1 MTDNSHPLK
10 GVFFGIVTVLIWA
23 AFPIFTKISFEEAL
37 TPSDVNIL
45 RYATAGIFMLPFLL
59 RRGFSGIQPIGLLI
73 IVCGAGVPY
82 LMTVSQGLQYSSAG
96 HFALITPSTMLLCST
111 LGGCL
116 LFKEPFGPM
125 RMLGMVMVLC
135 GLVLV
140 GIDSLHT
147 QVSSWQGDVLFVLGG
162 FLWSCFTLSLRQ
174 WHINPLHATAVVACL
189 SMLLCVPLFVLDS
202 ESQLLT
208 ASWQILATQA
218 VYQGLFSAILAL
230 IFYSQAVS
238 VLGPGKG
245 AIFGAIVPG
254 VSLLMA
260 ISILG
265 EPATLLQYAG
275 VVVIFTGVIVTLELI
290 KPARK
295 QQKPV

>member
-1 MTDNSHPLK
+1 MAHNTHPLK
-10 GVFFGIVTVLIWA
+10 GVFFGIITVLIWA
-23 AFPIFTKISFEEAL
+23 AFPIVTKISFEDAL
-37 TPSDVNIL
+37 TPTDVNIL
-45 RYATAGIFMLPFLL
+45 RYTTAGIFMLPFLL
-59 RRGFSGIQPIGLLI
+59 RRGFSGIPPIGLLI

-116 LFKEPFGPM
+116 IFKEPFGPM
-125 RMLGMVMVLC
+125 RMTGMVMILC

-140 GIDSLHT
+140 GVDSLHT
-147 QVSSWQGDVLFVLGG
+147 EVSSWQGDMLFILGG

-174 WHINPLHATAVVACL
+174 WHIEPLHATAVVACL
-189 SMLLCVPLFVLDS
+189 SMLLCIPLYLLDS
-202 ESQLLT
+202 ESQLLSV
-208 ASWQILATQA
+208 SWQTLALQGI
-218 VYQGLFSAILAL
+218 YQGLFSAILAL
-230 IFYSQAVS
+230 VFYSHTVS
-238 VLGPGKG
+238 LLGPGKG

-254 VSLLMA
+254 ISLLLA
-260 ISILG
+260 IGILG

-275 VVVIFTGVIVTLELI
+275 VLVIFIGVIVTLELI

-295 QQKPV
+295 KR

>member
-1 MTDNSHPLK
+1 MAHNTHPLK

-23 AFPIFTKISFEEAL
+23 AFPIVTKISFEDAL
-37 TPSDVNIL
+37 TPTDVNIL
-45 RYATAGIFMLPFLL
+45 RYTTAGIFMLPFLL
-59 RRGFSGIQPIGLLI
+59 RRGFSGIPPIGLLI

-116 LFKEPFGPM
+116 IFKEPFGPM
-125 RMLGMVMVLC
+125 RMTGMVMILC

-140 GIDSLHT
+140 GVDSLHT
-147 QVSSWQGDVLFVLGG
+147 EVSSWQGDMLFILGG

-174 WHINPLHATAVVACL
+174 WHIEPLHATAVVACL
-189 SMLLCVPLFVLDS
+189 SMLLCIPLYLLDS
-202 ESQLLT
+202 ESQLLSV
-208 ASWQILATQA
+208 SWQTLALQGI
-218 VYQGLFSAILAL
+218 YQGLFSAILAL
-230 IFYSQAVS
+230 VFYSHTVS
-238 VLGPGKG
+238 LLGPGKG

-254 VSLLMA
+254 ISLLLA
-260 ISILG
+260 IGILG

-275 VVVIFTGVIVTLELI
+275 VLVIFIGVIVTLELI

-295 QQKPV
+295 KR

>member
-1 MTDNSHPLK
+1 MTHNTHPLK

-23 AFPIFTKISFEEAL
+23 AFPIVTKISFEDAL

-45 RYATAGIFMLPFLL
+45 RYTTAGILMLPFLL
-59 RRGFSGIQPIGLLI
+59 RRGFSGIPPVGLLI

-125 RMLGMVMVLC
+125 RMTGMVMVLC

-140 GIDSLHT
+140 GVDSLHT
-147 QVSSWQGDVLFVLGG
+147 EVSSWQGDMLFILGG

-174 WHINPLHATAVVACL
+174 WHIEPLHATAVVACL
-189 SMLLCVPLFVLDS
+189 SMLLCIPLYLLDS
-202 ESQLLT
+202 ESQLLSV
-208 ASWQILATQA
+208 SWQTLALQGI
-218 VYQGLFSAILAL
+218 YQGLFSAILAL
-230 IFYSQAVS
+230 VFYSHTVS
-238 VLGPGKG
+238 LLGPGKG

-254 VSLLMA
+254 ISLLLA
-260 ISILG
+260 IGILG

-275 VVVIFTGVIVTLELI
+275 VVIIFIGVIVTLEFR

-295 QQKPV
+295 